1 MSTTSKNERFLVLGA
16 GNFGTCLACHLAGLG
31 WSVDLWSRSK
41 TLVETINSQH
51 KNPKYLSTITLA
63 PSIQAINHIN
73 EESINDYKGIVI
85 AVPMQAVRES
95 LQIFA
100 QHLNTAPILISAV
113 KGIEISRSL
122 FPLDVIANTCGEEVA
137 NHAVVLSG
145 PSFAIEV
152 AHKLPTA
159 VVAAS
164 KTISRAVSVQQ
175 IFHNSFFRVYTSN
188 DPIGLEVAGALK
200 NVIAIAAGACAG
212 LGLQM
217 NSMAALMTRG
227 LAEITRL
234 GVKLGANP
242 LTFQGLGG
250 LGDLILTC
258 SSHKSRNY
266 SLGFQLG
273 QGTPIHEALSNLGS
287 VAEGFTTAKAAH
299 NLAETIGVEMP
310 ISEQVYQVLYA
321 KKPVEEA
328 FTDLINRDAKAELTT

>member
-1 MSTTSKNERFLVLGA
+1 MSVSPKKDRFLVLGA

-31 WSVDLWSRSK
+31 WTVDLWSRSK
-41 TLVETINSQH
+41 TLVDSINSQH

-63 PSIQAINHIN
+63 PTIHAINHISA
-73 EESINDYKGIVI
+73 ETINDYAGIIV
-85 AVPMQAVRES
+85 AVPMQAVRET

-100 QHLNTAPILISAV
+100 QHLNTSPLLVSAV
-113 KGIEISRSL
+113 KGIEISSSS
-122 FPLDVIANTCGEEVA
+122 FSLDVIASVLGKPIA
-137 NHAVVLSG
+137 DQAVVLSG

-152 AHKLPTA
+152 AQKLPTA

-164 KTISRAVSVQQ
+164 KNVSRAEQAQ
-175 IFHNSFFRVYTSN
+175 RLFHNSFFRVYTSE
-188 DPIGLEVAGALK
+188 DPVGLEVAGALK

-234 GVKLGANP
+234 GIKLGANP

-250 LGDLILTC
+250 VGDLILTC
-258 SSHKSRNY
+258 SSSKSRNY
-266 SLGFQLG
+266 SLGFRLG
-273 QGTPIHEALSNLGS
+273 QGAALHDALGQLGS

-299 NLAETIGVEMP
+299 NLAQKVGVEMP
-310 ISEQVYQVLYA
+310 ISEQVYQALYEQ
-321 KKPVEEA
+321 KPVKEA
-328 FTDLINRDAKAELTT
+328 LIDLINRDAKAEFTV